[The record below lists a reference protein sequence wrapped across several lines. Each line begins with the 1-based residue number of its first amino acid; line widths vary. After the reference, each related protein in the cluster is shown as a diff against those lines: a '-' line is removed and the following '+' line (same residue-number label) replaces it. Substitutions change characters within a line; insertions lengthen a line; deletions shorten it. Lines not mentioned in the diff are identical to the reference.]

1 MKLSFRFLFFL
12 LLLQLPNCTNKPK
25 NKIYTGIIEGK
36 TIQIPALTGG
46 KISRLFVEEGQPVS
60 GGDTLAVI
68 DTTELALEHRQLTA
82 VLEEI
87 IIQKEIGQTKENQAK
102 IDRNYTEQ
110 EYERMKTLYDGNV
123 SSKQNLD
130 HLNNQLQQASSS
142 FEIARQQTQ
151 SISAKQKQVL
161 AQLDLLRKKM
171 DDATIVA
178 PVNGLITSRYYE
190 MGEAIPPLQ
199 PLFELIRND
208 RMEVKIYISEDQLTT
223 VSPGQ
228 EVRIRADGL
237 GNELSGHISWISPKA
252 EFTPKMILTPDT
264 RTSLVYG
271 VTISVDNINNVLKHG
286 MPVEVLL
293 NTE

>member
-1 MKLSFRFLFFL
+1 MKFSSRFFFFL
-12 LLLQLPNCTNKPK
+12 LLLQLPNCTHKPK

-36 TIQIPALTGG
+36 TIQIPVLTGG
-46 KISRLFVEEGQPVS
+46 KIGHLFVEEGQPVS

-68 DTTELALEHRQLTA
+68 DTTELTLEHRQLTA
-82 VLEEI
+82 ALEEI
-87 IIQKEIGQTKENQAK
+87 MIQKQIGQTKENQAK
-102 IDRNYTEQ
+102 IDRNYAEQ
-110 EYERMKTLYDGNV
+110 EYERTKTLYDGNV

-130 HLNNQLQQASSS
+130 HLNNQLQQARSAY
-142 FEIARQQTQ
+142 EIARQQTQ
-151 SISAKQKQVL
+151 SISAKQKQIL
-161 AQLDLLRKKM
+161 AQLDLLQKKIT
-171 DDATIVA
+171 DAVIVA
-178 PVNGLITSRYYE
+178 PINGLITSRYYE
-190 MGEAIPPLQ
+190 IGEAVPPLQ

-208 RMEVKIYISEDQLTT
+208 QMEVKIYISEDQLTA

-228 EVRIRADGL
+228 EVRIHVDGL
-237 GNELSGHISWISPKA
+237 EKELSGQINWISPKA

-271 VTISVDNINNVLKHG
+271 VTISVDNIENALKHG